1 MGFNLPLVTL
11 AVLSGA
17 LAIAVIVLSVSLSGA
32 NKELSSLK
40 TETTT
45 VETTPIVESTTM
57 AGSTTP
63 QLTEP
68 WELDYRLP
76 SDTLPLHYEIYL
88 HPDLVSGTFTGKVA
102 IHLNVTKPRDF
113 VLIHIKY
120 LTISSTSVHKGIE
133 SNGEQISLG
142 ETFEYA
148 PNEFWVVKLRSQ
160 MQPGL
165 YTVNM
170 DFTGSLTKD
179 IVGFY
184 KSNYYNSDTN
194 QTRTIAT
201 SKFEPTYAR
210 RAFPCLDEPSYKS
223 TFGVTLVRP
232 KGDGYVSYSNMPEM
246 SVEDDVP
253 STGLTT
259 VKFQKSVEMVTYLAC
274 FIVCDFKERLGHTK
288 RGVPIRTI
296 SRSNQFN
303 STEYPLEIGIKA
315 TDYYE
320 EYFDIDYVLPKQD
333 LIAIPDFVSGAM
345 EHWGLVTFRETAML
359 YDPLESSTSNKKRVA
374 TVVAHE
380 LAHQW
385 FGNLMTIIW
394 WDDLWLNEGF
404 ASYMEFKA
412 TDACETT
419 WDMMTFILSDDVG
432 PVLDLDSK
440 LSSHPIVVTVNHPDE
455 ITEIFDAISYN
466 KGAAVLMMLESFMGP
481 ANFQLGIQ
489 NFLKEY
495 KFKNAATAD
504 LWRALQAVT
513 PDLDIAGIMDTWTR
527 QMGYPVLSY
536 TINGNKLIV
545 KQSRF
550 LSDPNSNATVT
561 PSPYGYKWD
570 VPVFYITDKDST
582 LQKKWLYMA
591 DDSVTIELPN
601 DVTWVKLNADQ
612 RGFFRVNYLPEHWNA
627 LAASL
632 GKNVSAMK
640 PSDRW
645 GLIDDSFSLSAAG
658 SLPYSTSLEL
668 VQYVKNDRH
677 PVPWSAA
684 SGKLSYISSLIYI
697 TNLYPGFREFIIT
710 LVEPSYLELGWNNQ
724 SSFLDQNLQTTILS
738 LACLSDYTPCL
749 ETAAERLT
757 KWINNPDE
765 YIPPNFRNLVY
776 RYGIA
781 QIGDAAVWNA
791 MWDRYTKETDPN
803 EAIKLLY
810 GLAFAKEPWLIH
822 QYLDLAKTDKV
833 RSQDYF
839 TVLEYISANPVGLPI
854 VWDFVRN
861 EWQYLV
867 DRFTT
872 NNRYLG
878 RMVGTV
884 TSKFTQQIR
893 LDEMKEFFAK
903 YPDAG
908 AGARAREQSL
918 ETVKNNIQWLKV
930 NKPDLEN
937 WLKENGFM

>member
-1 MGFNLPLVTL
+1 MKLNIPLVSL
-11 AVLSGA
+11 GVLSGA
-17 LAIAVIVLSVSLSGA
+17 LAIAVIVLSVCLANA

-40 TETTT
+40 SDTDTTAL
-45 VETTPIVESTTM
+45 PSTTM
-57 AGSTTP
+57 AAITTP
-63 QLTEP
+63 KLTEP

-76 SDTLPLHYEIYL
+76 TDTLPLHYEIYL
-88 HPDLVSGTFTGKVA
+88 HPDLVLGTFTGKVDVL
-102 IHLNVTKPRDF
+102 LNITQPRDF
-113 VLIHIKY
+113 ILIHSKF
-120 LTISSTSVHKGIE
+120 LTIKKTLLRKGDGT
-133 SNGEQISLG
+133 NGEQIILG
-142 ETFEYA
+142 DTFEYA
-148 PNEFWVVKLRSQ
+148 PNEFWVVKLSSQ
-160 MQPGL
+160 IQQGQ
-165 YTVNM
+165 YTLQLEF
-170 DFTGSLTKD
+170 DRSLTKD

-194 QTRTIAT
+194 LTRTIAT

-210 RAFPCLDEPSYKS
+210 RAFPCMDEPSYKS

-232 KGDGYVSYSNMPEM
+232 KGDGYVAYSNMPQQSFVDDSP
-246 SVEDDVP
+246 SV
-253 STGLTT
+253 GLTT

-274 FIVCDFKERLGHTK
+274 FIVCDFKERVGSTQ
-288 RGVPIRTI
+288 RGIPIKTI
-296 SRSNQFN
+296 ARSNQFN

-320 EYFDIDYVLPKQD
+320 KYFDIDYVLPKQD

-345 EHWGLVTFRETAML
+345 EHWGLVTFRETAL
-359 YDPLESSTSNKKRVA
+359 LFDPLESSTSNKKRVA

-404 ASYMEFKA
+404 ASYMEFKG
-412 TDACETT
+412 TDACEPT

-432 PVLDLDSK
+432 PVMELDSK

-481 ANFQLGIQ
+481 ENFQKGIQ
-489 NFLKEY
+489 DFLKEY

-504 LWRALQAVT
+504 LWRVLQTVT
-513 PDLDIAGIMDTWTR
+513 PQLDITRIMDTWTR
-527 QMGYPVLSY
+527 QMGYPVLNY
-536 TINGNKLIV
+536 TVNGNVLTV

-570 VPVFYITDKDST
+570 VPIFYITDKNPT
-582 LQKKWLYMA
+582 LQSKWLYMENE
-591 DDSVTIELPN
+591 SVTIELPT
-601 DVTWVKLNADQ
+601 DFKWVKLNADQ
-612 RGFFRVNYLPEHWNA
+612 RGFFRVNYLPAHWNA
-627 LAASL
+627 LATAL
-632 GKNVSAMK
+632 IANVSSMSA
-640 PSDRW
+640 SDRY
-645 GLIDDSFSLSAAG
+645 GVIDDSFSLSAAG

-684 SGKLSYISSLIYI
+684 SGKLSYISSLVYI
-697 TNLYPGFREFIIT
+697 TNLYPGFRKFIIT
-710 LVEPSYLELGWNNQ
+710 LVEPSYSELGWDQ
-724 SSFLDQNLQTTILS
+724 LEPFLDQNLQTTILS

-749 ETAAERLT
+749 ESAAERLS
-757 KWINNPDE
+757 KWINNTNE

-781 QIGDAAVWNA
+781 QIGDATVWNA
-791 MWDRYTKETDPN
+791 MWDRYTTENDPN

-839 TVLEYISANPVGLPI
+839 TVLEYISSNPVGLPI

-884 TSKFTQQIR
+884 TSKFTTQIR

-908 AGARAREQSL
+908 AGARAREQSI
-918 ETVKNNIQWLKV
+918 ETVQNNIQWLKI

>member
-1 MGFNLPLVTL
+1 MGFNLPLITL

-32 NKELSSLK
+32 NKELASLK
-40 TETTT
+40 TETTPII
-45 VETTPIVESTTM
+45 ETTPSIAESTTM
-57 AGSTTP
+57 AGSTAP

-76 SDTLPLHYEIYL
+76 NDTLPLHYEIYL

-120 LTISSTSVHKGIE
+120 LTISSTSIHKGIE
-133 SNGEQISLG
+133 ANGEQISLT

-148 PNEFWVVKLRSQ
+148 PNEFWVVKLRSE

-194 QTRTIAT
+194 LTRTIAT

-232 KGDGYVSYSNMPEM
+232 KGDGYVSYSNMPQV
-246 SVEDDVP
+246 SFEDDVP
-253 STGLTT
+253 SAGLTT
-259 VKFQKSVEMVTYLAC
+259 VKFEKSVEMVTYLAC
-274 FIVCDFKERLGHTK
+274 FIVCDFQERLGHTK

-303 STEYPLEIGIKA
+303 STVYPLEIGIKA

-320 EYFDIDYVLPKQD
+320 EYFDIEYVLPKQD

-394 WDDLWLNEGF
+394 LNEGF

-412 TDACETT
+412 TDACEPT

-440 LSSHPIVVTVNHPDE
+440 LSSHPIVVPVNHPDE

-495 KFKNAATAD
+495 KFKNAATPD

-527 QMGYPVLSY
+527 QMGYPVLHY
-536 TINGNKLIV
+536 TVNGNKLTV

-570 VPVFYITDKDST
+570 VPFFYITDKNPT
-582 LQKKWLYMA
+582 PQLMWLYMNN
-591 DDSVTIELPN
+591 DSVTIDLPSGF
-601 DVTWVKLNADQ
+601 TWVKLNADQ

-627 LAASL
+627 LAAAL
-632 GKNVSAMK
+632 GNSVSAMK
-640 PSDRW
+640 PGDRW

-710 LVEPSYLELGWNNQ
+710 LVEPSYVELGWNDQ
-724 SSFLDQNLQTTILS
+724 ASFLDQNLQTTILS

-861 EWQYLV
+861 EWEYLV

-893 LDEMKEFFAK
+893 LDEMREFFAK

-918 ETVKNNIQWLKV
+918 ETVQNNIQWLKV